1 MTESSALAIDN
12 LNVHI
17 GGQPVLTDVSLR
29 VAPGE
34 AVGLV
39 GETGSGKTMTVRT
52 ATGLLHRLGGRIT
65 SGRVRVAGTDLTRGT
80 DRDWRRVQGRTIALV
95 PQSSMSSLDPLM
107 SIGHQLGETV
117 RALGGPT
124 GGDRRAA
131 VRGLLE
137 AVQLTP
143 DDRLLRAYPH
153 ELSGGMRQRVMI
165 ALALAGNPRILVAD
179 EPTTALDAAIRR
191 EILALLSSLRHSRG
205 LGLLLVSHDLGSIS
219 ATTDTTVVM
228 YAGRTVEAGPT
239 SEIFEQCGPP
249 VHGSPAGGT
258 ARTHPARHADSRDRR
273 SASAPRG
280 GSCGLCVRGEVPRRR
295 AGLSHHR
302 AAHCVG
308 LDHPDRRVP
317 PAHFA
322 GRTAAPEGA
331 RRMIRTPLRIQV
343 EGLDHSFGHHQVLH
357 DINLDVSMRREA
369 RHCR

>member
-239 SEIFEQCGPP
+239 SEIFEQPAHPYTEALLAALPERTPP
-249 VHGSPAGGT
+249 GTRIPAIGG
-258 ARTHPARHADSRDRR
+258 RP
-273 SASAPRG
+273 P
-280 GSCGLCVRGEVPRRR
+280 LPGEVR
-295 AGLSHHR
+295 AGCAF
-302 AAHCVG
+302 AARCPVAEPACHTIE
-308 LDHPDRRVP
+308 P
-317 PAHFA
+317 PTVSVSTT
-322 GRTAAPEGA
+322 RTAACLQHTSPGERPHRKELVG
-331 RRMIRTPLRIQV
+331 
-343 EGLDHSFGHHQVLH
+343 
-357 DINLDVSMRREA
+357 
-369 RHCR
+369 